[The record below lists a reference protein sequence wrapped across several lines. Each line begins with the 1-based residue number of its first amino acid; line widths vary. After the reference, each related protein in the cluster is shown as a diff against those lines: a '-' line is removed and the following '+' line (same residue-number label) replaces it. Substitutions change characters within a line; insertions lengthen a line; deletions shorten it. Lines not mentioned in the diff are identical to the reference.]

1 MRFLS
6 LVLASSLIIFTAG
19 ISTADAADDASLD
32 IVGKYLDATKIQQEK
47 LRGCQMDVDISAKL
61 PRLEKQGK
69 LRALRMVSKLGQIIY
84 KSLDF
89 TGDNTIKKEVI
100 ARYLEAES
108 QARND
113 GSMAI
118 SPENYKFHLKA
129 KLTQNNTVTYIFQ
142 LTPKKKRLGL
152 FKGELWLDAN
162 TGMPVRESGQL
173 VKNPSVFLKKVEFVR
188 EYQLQDGVALPS
200 HIESTVDTRI
210 AGKAELSINFS
221 NFTPQDNNSDQEP
234 IAH

>member
-1 MRFLS
+1 MSRF
-6 LVLASSLIIFTAG
+6 VLASFLILGVTGVFAA
-19 ISTADAADDASLD
+19 SEADDATLD
-32 IVGKYLDATKIQQEK
+32 IVNKYLDATKVQQAA
-47 LRGCQMDVDISAKL
+47 LRGCQMDVDIDAKL

-69 LRALRMVSKLGQIIY
+69 LRALRIVSRLGQIIY
-84 KSLDF
+84 KGLDF

-108 QARND
+108 QARDD

-118 SPENYKFHLKA
+118 SPENYKFRLKA
-129 KLTQNNTVTYIFQ
+129 KLTQNENVTYIFQ
-142 LTPKKKRLGL
+142 LTPKKKRQGL
-152 FKGELWLDAN
+152 FKGELWLDAA

-188 EYQLQDGVALPS
+188 EYQLENGVALPS

-221 NFTPQDNNSDQEP
+221 HFTHEHDVDEES

>member
-1 MRFLS
+1 VTSVFA
-6 LVLASSLIIFTAG
+6 ASE
-19 ISTADAADDASLD
+19 ADDATLD
-32 IVGKYLDATKIQQEK
+32 IVNKYLDATKVQQAA
-47 LRGCQMDVDISAKL
+47 LRGCQMDVDIDAKL

-69 LRALRMVSKLGQIIY
+69 LRALRIVSRLGQIIY
-84 KSLDF
+84 KGLDF

-108 QARND
+108 QARDD

-118 SPENYKFHLKA
+118 SPENYKFRLKA
-129 KLTQNNTVTYIFQ
+129 KLTQNENVTYIFQ
-142 LTPKKKRLGL
+142 LTPKKKRQGL
-152 FKGELWLDAN
+152 FKGELWLDAA

-188 EYQLQDGVALPS
+188 EYQLENGVALPS

-221 NFTPQDNNSDQEP
+221 HFTHEHDVDEES